1 MSPRSASRPRAAFPL
16 VASLLLGPAQPAV
29 AQSPEEQARRLLEEG
44 RNYRAQGKTKQALD
58 NFNTIASG
66 FSGTDSVDDALL
78 EVGRFHLEV
87 ENDAQRAREAFEQ
100 VAQRYPQSDGAPGA
114 YYYLGWMSLERATT
128 AAELED
134 ALAQF
139 SRVQLLYP
147 RSEWVAKALA
157 ASGLVH
163 RRAGRLPEAVDSS
176 RRVSLEYPSS
186 EAAAGAHFQV
196 GHCLALLGE
205 YRQAMEEF
213 QQVRNHFPRS
223 DWATHA
229 LNRITAL
236 YRLFASDKP
245 VFALDPTFSVG
256 AGNVLKDVRAL
267 AFTPQGTLWVASDK
281 AKSAVPFGPDGKMG
295 PGLHGEDLRT
305 LSLSPARDQLLV
317 ASKIAVRI
325 GPKDIRTFT
334 VPIPDKPIPAPV
346 DRVLA
351 AALTPGGMLLVSDE
365 ERKRVL
371 KFDAKLEYAG
381 PFPDNRER
389 EVTRMLVDDE
399 GGIVFLDRAEKTV
412 KTYDE
417 HGKLLRTLGP
427 RGEGFELK
435 KPVDVALDSFLNT
448 YVADEVGSVRVFSP
462 QGRLLTTLAGPELK
476 KPKALTLDPAGAI
489 LVYDD
494 GSERILRYR

>member
-1 MSPRSASRPRAAFPL
+1 VSQSRVGGALVPLGLGVLLAAA
-16 VASLLLGPAQPAV
+16 VPAAG
-29 AQSPEEQARRLLEEG
+29 QSPEEQALRLLEEG

-87 ENDAQRAREAFEQ
+87 EKDEGRAREAFEQ

-114 YYYLGWMSLERATT
+114 YYYLGWMSLARATNP
-128 AAELED
+128 AELED

-157 ASGLVH
+157 AAGLAH
-163 RRAGRLPEAVDSS
+163 RRAGRLPEAVDAS

-205 YRQAMEEF
+205 HRLAMEEF
-213 QQVRNHFPRS
+213 QQVRNRFPRS
-223 DWATHA
+223 DWAAHA

-236 YRLFASDKP
+236 YRLFASDRP
-245 VFALDPTFSVG
+245 VFAPDPAFSLP

-267 AFTPQGTLWVASDK
+267 AYTPEGTLWVASDK

-305 LSLSPARDQLLV
+305 LALSPARDQLLV
-317 ASKIAVRI
+317 ASKLAVRI
-325 GPKDIRTFT
+325 GPKDIRTFA
-334 VPIPDKPIPAPV
+334 VPVPDKPVPAPV
-346 DRVLA
+346 DKVLA
-351 AALTPGGMLLVSDE
+351 AALTPGGLLLVSDE
-365 ERKRVL
+365 DRRQVL

-381 PFPDNRER
+381 SFPDNAKR
-389 EVTRMLVDDE
+389 EVVRILVDDE
-399 GGIVFLDRAEKTV
+399 GGIVFLDRDEKTV

-417 HGKLLRTLGP
+417 HGKLLRTLP
-427 RGEGFELK
+427 TRGEGYELK
-435 KPVDVALDSFLNT
+435 KPVDVAVDSFLNA
-448 YVADEVGSVRVFSP
+448 YVADETGSVRVFSP
-462 QGRLLTTLAGPELK
+462 QGKLLATLIGPELK
-476 KPKALTLDPAGAI
+476 KPKALTLDPAGAV

-494 GSERILRYR
+494 GSERVLRYR